1 MPQDLPVDL
10 TSNGLSCIF
19 TPVLPPYY
27 RTGVVA
33 RNARLTTDQADVMMV
48 VGNGR

>member
-1 MPQDLPVDL
+1 MLD
-10 TSNGLSCIF
+10 GLGEGIF

-33 RNARLTTDQADVMMV
+33 V
-48 VGNGR
+48 NGRWGTAYHGVGQFV